1 MKKPLTIKFVNGFQW
16 EPIRDILAHRTE
28 ENTRRRV

>member
-1 MKKPLTIKFVNGFQW
+1 MKKPLTINFVNGFQW
-16 EPIRDILAHRTE
+16 EPIRGILAHRTE

>member
-1 MKKPLTIKFVNGFQW
+1 MKKPLTLKFVNGFQW
-16 EPIRDILAHRTE
+16 EPIGDILAHRTE